1 MTTPERKSF
10 SPINV
15 AAVSQP
21 RRSSAPSMSAFQV
34 PVRGSHNLVLHE
46 PVATD
51 SNRPYLIAI
60 VAILLGVIGVLVFLL
75 FL

>member
-1 MTTPERKSF
+1 MTPERKSF
-10 SPINV
+10 SNPINV

-34 PVRGSHNLVLHE
+34 PVRGSHHLVPQE

-60 VAILLGVIGVLVFLL
+60 VALLLGVIGVLVFLL

>member
-1 MTTPERKSF
+1 MTPERKSF

-15 AAVSQP
+15 SAISQP

-34 PVRGSHNLVLHE
+34 PVRGSHNLVPQE
-46 PVATD
+46 PQVTS
-51 SNRPYLIAI
+51 SNRAYLIAI
-60 VAILLGVIGVLVFLL
+60 VALLFGVIGVLTFLL